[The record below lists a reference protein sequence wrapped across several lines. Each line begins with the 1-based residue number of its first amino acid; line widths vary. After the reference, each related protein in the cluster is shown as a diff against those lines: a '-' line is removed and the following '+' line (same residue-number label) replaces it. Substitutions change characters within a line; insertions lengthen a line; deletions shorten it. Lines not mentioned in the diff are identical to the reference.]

1 MKLVSASLFNHR
13 FMTTTLLL
21 APLMFG
27 GCDQFSKV
35 VEDNKSKLDIP
46 ISTDYEFV
54 TAFDIGGAM
63 GAAAGQTTPKDLT
76 QSIAPPPSDV
86 DLVAEVQALKDAKGR
101 VKSFEILKIEVTP
114 TTNTV
119 TSDLPA
125 FDLFIGPMGAKDT
138 SGSAKIATI
147 PSIKAGSTA
156 LVTAQLDAAGQ
167 KQAQQ
172 WLTSLA
178 FSQGMVATMVVKK
191 GDKVPSGKAN
201 LKIAMGLK
209 VVLNPIK

>member
-125 FDLFIGPMGAKDT
+125 FDLFIGPISSSSAAAKRAAEPVEGRRQRGA
-138 SGSAKIATI
+138 
-147 PSIKAGSTA
+147 
-156 LVTAQLDAAGQ
+156 V
-167 KQAQQ
+167 
-172 WLTSLA
+172 SL
-178 FSQGMVATMVVKK
+178 
-191 GDKVPSGKAN
+191 
-201 LKIAMGLK
+201 
-209 VVLNPIK
+209 